1 MAYHSVRGSQFGY
14 DDSGA
19 VLVGGR
25 RLMGDG
31 NPGGIG
37 NGKTFYVSSAIAGSD
52 GGSPGGA
59 VGTLAA
65 ALALCTLNQGDTIVL
80 LPNHAENITAA
91 TTFPAGAAGVRIIGL
106 GRGAN
111 RPKLTFTTVNTSTLT
126 IGVAGVYIEN
136 VLFVANFLSIA
147 AAITLTTALDFTCV
161 GCEFRDTAAATDFLN
176 CIKGTGAANTTDGLT
191 VTDSKWFGTGVTSVN
206 SMILIADALNR
217 VTLLRNRCVTER
229 VADAPILLTQTT
241 GAATNIDVGDNVV
254 ISKQTAST
262 DGTIMKIGASS
273 TGVVYR
279 NFSGTLVTSSDKLFT
294 TTVGVFPYENRVS
307 GVVGATGFVMPA
319 VDS

>member
-1 MAYHSVRGSQFGY
+1 MSYHSVRGSQFGY

-19 VLVGGR
+19 AIVNGR

-31 NPGGIG
+31 NPSGLG
-37 NGKTFYVSSAIAGSD
+37 NGRTFYVSSAIAATD
-52 GGSPGGA
+52 GASPGTA

-65 ALALCTLNQGDTIVL
+65 ALALCTLNQGDTVVL
-80 LPNHAENITAA
+80 LPNHAENIAAA
-91 TTFPAGAAGVRIIGL
+91 TAFPAGAAGVRIIGL

-111 RPKLTFTTVNTSTLT
+111 RPKLTFTTANTATLT
-126 IGVAGVYIEN
+126 VGVAGVYIEN
-136 VLFVANFLSIA
+136 VVFVANFLSIA
-147 AAITLTTALDFTCV
+147 AAITLTTALDFVCV

-191 VTDSKWFGTGVTSVN
+191 VTDCKWFGTGVTSVN
-206 SMILIADALNR
+206 SMVLIADALNR
-217 VTLLRNRCVTER
+217 VTFLRNRCVTER
-229 VADAPILLTQTT
+229 VADAPVLLTQTT
-241 GAATNIDVGDNVV
+241 GASLNLEVGDNVV
-254 ISKQTAST
+254 ISKQTATT

-273 TGVVYR
+273 TGVAYR
-279 NFSGTLVTSSDKLFT
+279 NYSGTLVTSSDKLWT
-294 TTVGVFPYENRVS
+294 TTVGIFAYENRVA